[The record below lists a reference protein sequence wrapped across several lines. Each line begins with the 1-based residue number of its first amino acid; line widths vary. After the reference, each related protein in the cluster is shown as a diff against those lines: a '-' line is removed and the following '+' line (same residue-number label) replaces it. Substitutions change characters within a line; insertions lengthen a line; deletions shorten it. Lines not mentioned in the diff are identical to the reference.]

1 MSLGIAIGTVFSKI
15 LCSSS
20 SSCPEVFDKRLN
32 CKTVLN
38 NFKEKLQCRSLF
50 FDKAAGDFSIGL
62 FLYISKLLMWIAW
75 YFVAVVGWYFLMLLL
90 LLVLPYQ
97 IPDKVFVNYT
107 GQGKSCFH
115 VVGCRFSECL
125 FKFYLNLI
133 DW

>member
-62 FLYISKLLMWIAW
+62 FLCIFQSFWCELLDI
-75 YFVAVVGWYFLMLLL
+75 LLL
-90 LLVLPYQ
+90 LLDDIFWCCYCFWCCHIRFL
-97 IPDKVFVNYT
+97 IKSSLTALGRGKAVFTLLVAGFQN
-107 GQGKSCFH
+107 
-115 VVGCRFSECL
+115 VCL
-125 FKFYLNLI
+125 SFT
-133 DW
+133 